1 MLERRGSYAFDYDLH
16 GGSAPV
22 RMQWLFHGR
31 SELPVAV
38 QVWELPPGGTEGMH
52 AHAREDRPLEELYV
66 IMDGSARMHLDGTSH
81 DLAAGDALLA
91 PVGSEHDLANTGPGP
106 LRVLVVWGEPGTA
119 DYSSFGSWR
128 SANAARTPAEG
139 AETGR

>member
-16 GGSAPV
+16 GGSAP
-22 RMQWLFHGR
+22 
-31 SELPVAV
+31 
-38 QVWELPPGGTEGMH
+38 
-52 AHAREDRPLEELYV
+52 ARIHY
-66 IMDGSARMHLDGTSH
+66 DGASH

-91 PVGSEHDLANTGPGP
+91 PVGSDHDLANTGTGP

-128 SANAARTPAEG
+128 SANAARNPADG
-139 AETGR
+139 APTAR